1 MLDAL
6 KALGSG
12 FVLFILAR
20 LVFVGVV
27 GIVVGTVVEMVGV
40 CRCRLRVKIL
50 CGPKNPPPQDHTVS
64 TTRQGSSP
72 APSGMRL
79 CTGSTYFH

>member
-40 CRCRLRVKIL
+40 CRCRLRVKI
-50 CGPKNPPPQDHTVS
+50 PVWP
-64 TTRQGSSP
+64 
-72 APSGMRL
+72 
-79 CTGSTYFH
+79 